1 MCSPPRPASW
11 LPADV
16 TSGDRR
22 ASADVISA
30 GSSDHQP
37 RSFRW
42 VGIVVGVLVVLGL
55 SGTAAD
61 RALRHHEFTTLVS
74 RDADSEATAAHAE
87 GVVMST
93 HAYTMPLLTYSTPE
107 VRSGLAKVIAES
119 AAQGVGELR
128 NERAAVAATTV
139 LPWHSSMRAAKRA
152 ELNYLDS
159 WTAYLQGI
167 ASGDAF
173 DGVPTQSF
181 DAMHQAA
188 LASLRQAAPD
198 HKAAQAVPSSP

>member
-1 MCSPPRPASW
+1 MTP
-11 LPADV
+11 D
-16 TSGDRR
+16 DRR
-22 ASADVISA
+22 AGADIIST
-30 GSSDHQP
+30 GSSDRQP
-37 RSFRW
+37 RSYRW
-42 VGIVVGVLVVLGL
+42 VGIVVGVLVVVGVG
-55 SGTAAD
+55 STAAD

-93 HAYTMPLLTYSTPE
+93 HSYTMPLLTYSTPD
-107 VRSGLAKVIAES
+107 VRSGLAKVIAQS
-119 AAQGVGELR
+119 AAQGVIEVR

-139 LPWHSSMRAAKRA
+139 LPWHSSIRAAKRA

-159 WTAYLQGI
+159 WTAYLQGL
-167 ASGDAF
+167 ASGTAF
-173 DGVPTQSF
+173 NGIPTQSF
-181 DAMHQAA
+181 DVMRQAA